1 MDELRESDP
10 ERENIRA
17 VMGQWRIIFGLELVT
32 AADAIAKANERH
44 QTSGGA
50 YEFANSELREALAAT
65 FSTVSTQVEPSAK
78 RKTGVGRNRNGG
90 FRATETKADVGRAR
104 GTSPSAWFDPM
115 LKHSTRQWSPPGP
128 FLL

>member
-90 FRATETKADVGRAR
+90 FRAIGNQSGRST

>member
-32 AADAIAKANERH
+32 AADVIA
-44 QTSGGA
+44 A
-50 YEFANSELREALAAT
+50 YEFANSELREALAAS

-90 FRATETKADVGRAR
+90 FRAIGNQSGRST